1 MSGHGGP
8 PPAPP
13 PPSDPELKNIIDK
26 LAQFVARNG
35 PEFETMTKNK
45 QRDNPKFAFLMTHD
59 PHHAYY
65 NYQVQNEARVMRG
78 GAGPHHA
85 PHHSHPPPPPRHPM
99 GPSPMGGPGPGLRGP
114 PPRGFGGPPP
124 GRFGGPPRHGGPH
137 WGESGPPNM
146 AGSPGWGGY
155 MGGGG
160 GHGPPRGQS
169 PAPSGVVGGPRPLM
183 DVPAYL
189 PGEGVP
195 PLRGNGAVSAPPGS
209 AGPFDRG
216 GPFKG
221 PPPNVSQP
229 VASQPPVASVN
240 TTELREQIQ
249 RLSTQ
254 QQGLRDQITQ
264 SESNLSAQHQV
275 TTAQIETA
283 TQDTLKKSRWEHL
296 NLLAGDTG
304 IDMEELETVIH
315 PIVESCTKDSIG
327 SGKSWIFQKAT
338 GHDNN
343 KLIAHYLAFRVT
355 QPDAPFSTKLHLMY
369 LMNDVLHH
377 CMRKHAEE
385 LKQSFESVAV
395 EMFCGASASAKPD
408 QMPKLDKLIKL
419 WEDKHIFSPSTLNK
433 MRDTQNSWQ
442 TFLQELKETYSSAVE
457 SAVQT
462 ITETYDNY
470 KKQHQNFVNHANS
483 TIQSLEKQKIQLEEQ
498 IKAAEEKA
506 LIPAVPAS
514 SAGLEPEMGGPPP
527 TSNAMMEPSGPW
539 SVDGDDRSKARA
551 DRRSRWDTGANEAPP
566 PMWQQQ
572 PPPIRPPTHGPP
584 PSHPAGFQGPPPHM
598 GGPPGN
604 GPPPPFGGGSDG
616 PPDHYDE
623 SYGPYNAGFPPPRGL
638 PEGPPMF
645 GGQQPPF
652 PPNHP
657 HHLHHP
663 SQQQQLPPPPLAA
676 HPPTFDE
683 AVLKPNLPYYE
694 LPAGLMVPLVKLED
708 SGYKPINANE
718 IRLPPPTPP
727 SERLLQ
733 ALELFYAPPSHER
746 PRDPEGWEV
755 IGLYEWSRDKTA
767 AIRKKAEA
775 IESGERERS
784 RTASPEPFSARST
797 PERGDS
803 KVDPKTGGQKADE
816 PPKKKRYRSK
826 SRSPVPSRRAR
837 SRSRTRSRSR
847 SRTRSRSRGS
857 TPERGNGRGRDRS
870 LSPTGGYSMPSYLTR
885 RSPSPNGSHG
895 RGRGSPSS
903 RSRSRGGATRRSP
916 SPDESYSG
924 FGSKAVE
931 SQAVEQRLDSSN
943 KGHQMMQKMG
953 WKTGSGL
960 GSSESGI
967 VEPISGGEV
976 RDKQD
981 KFLGMG
987 VRSDPFEAF
996 RKAKSGSFYTR
1007 MKERDTKKKKK

>member
-1 MSGHGGP
+1 MTGMNGRVGGQGRQGP
-8 PPAPP
+8 PPAV
-13 PPSDPELKNIIDK
+13 L
-26 LAQFVARNG
+26 
-35 PEFETMTKNK
+35 
-45 QRDNPKFAFLMTHD
+45 
-59 PHHAYY
+59 
-65 NYQVQNEARVMRG
+65 
-78 GAGPHHA
+78 
-85 PHHSHPPPPPRHPM
+85 
-99 GPSPMGGPGPGLRGP
+99 
-114 PPRGFGGPPP
+114 
-124 GRFGGPPRHGGPH
+124 
-137 WGESGPPNM
+137 
-146 AGSPGWGGY
+146 
-155 MGGGG
+155 
-160 GHGPPRGQS
+160 
-169 PAPSGVVGGPRPLM
+169 PAL
-183 DVPAYL
+183 
-189 PGEGVP
+189 
-195 PLRGNGAVSAPPGS
+195 SAPP
-209 AGPFDRG
+209 
-216 GPFKG
+216 
-221 PPPNVSQP
+221 VS
-229 VASQPPVASVN
+229 VDVK
-240 TTELREQIQ
+240 TGEWREQIQ

-254 QQGLRDQITQ
+254 QQGLRDQIAQ

-275 TTAQIETA
+275 TAAQIETA

-304 IDMEELETVIH
+304 IDMEELETVMH
-315 PIVESCTKDSIG
+315 PIVESCTKDSIA

-355 QPDAPFSTKLHLMY
+355 QADAPFATKLHLMY

-395 EMFCGASASAKPD
+395 EMFCGASASAQPD
-408 QMPKLDKLIKL
+408 QKPKLDKLIKL
-419 WEDKHIFSPSTLNK
+419 WDDKHIFSQSTLNK

-442 TFLQELKETYSSAVE
+442 AFLQELKETYSAAVGV
-457 SAVQT
+457 AAQA
-462 ITETYDNY
+462 ITDTYENY
-470 KKQHQNFVNHANS
+470 KKQHQNFVNHANT

-498 IKAAEEKA
+498 IKAAEEKP
-506 LIPAVPAS
+506 LIPVTPVS
-514 SAGLEPEMGGPPP
+514 SSVRHEPPEMSVPPP
-527 TSNAMMEPSGPW
+527 SNNVMMESSGPW
-539 SVDGDDRSKARA
+539 SMDNNDDRSKARA
-551 DRRSRWDTGANEAPP
+551 DRRSRWDTGVNEGPP
-566 PMWQQQ
+566 PMWQPQ
-572 PPPIRPPTHGPP
+572 PPPLRTQPHGPP
-584 PSHPAGFQGPPPHM
+584 PVHTGGFQGPPPHM
-598 GGPPGN
+598 APQQQQP
-604 GPPPPFGGGSDG
+604 
-616 PPDHYDE
+616 
-623 SYGPYNAGFPPPRGL
+623 
-638 PEGPPMF
+638 
-645 GGQQPPF
+645 QQPP
-652 PPNHP
+652 
-657 HHLHHP
+657 
-663 SQQQQLPPPPLAA
+663 QLPPPHQAQHLPPPAA
-676 HPPTFDE
+676 FDE
-683 AVLKPNLPYYE
+683 AVLKPNLPYYD

-708 SGYKPINANE
+708 SGYKPINAND

-775 IESGERERS
+775 IDAGDRERS

-803 KVDPKTGGQKADE
+803 KLATKPATAKVEETPKR
-816 PPKKKRYRSK
+816 KRYRSK
-826 SRSPVPSRRAR
+826 SRSPAPSSRA
-837 SRSRTRSRSR
+837 RTRSRSR

-885 RSPSPNGSHG
+885 RSPSPNGHGGGG
-895 RGRGSPSS
+895 RGRGSPSP
-903 RSRSRGGATRRSP
+903 RSRRGGGTRRSP
-916 SPDESYSG
+916 SPNEIYSG
-924 FGSKAVE
+924 FGSKAAD
-931 SQAVEQRLDSSN
+931 SQTVEQRLDSSN

>member
-1 MSGHGGP
+1 MSGHNGPPGGP
-8 PPAPP
+8 PPAV
-13 PPSDPELKNIIDK
+13 L
-26 LAQFVARNG
+26 
-35 PEFETMTKNK
+35 
-45 QRDNPKFAFLMTHD
+45 
-59 PHHAYY
+59 
-65 NYQVQNEARVMRG
+65 
-78 GAGPHHA
+78 
-85 PHHSHPPPPPRHPM
+85 
-99 GPSPMGGPGPGLRGP
+99 
-114 PPRGFGGPPP
+114 
-124 GRFGGPPRHGGPH
+124 
-137 WGESGPPNM
+137 
-146 AGSPGWGGY
+146 
-155 MGGGG
+155 
-160 GHGPPRGQS
+160 
-169 PAPSGVVGGPRPLM
+169 PAL
-183 DVPAYL
+183 
-189 PGEGVP
+189 
-195 PLRGNGAVSAPPGS
+195 SAPP
-209 AGPFDRG
+209 
-216 GPFKG
+216 
-221 PPPNVSQP
+221 VS
-229 VASQPPVASVN
+229 VDVK
-240 TTELREQIQ
+240 TGEWREQIQ

-254 QQGLRDQITQ
+254 QQGLRDQIAQ

-275 TTAQIETA
+275 TAAQIETA

-304 IDMEELETVIH
+304 IDMEELETVMH
-315 PIVESCTKDSIG
+315 PIVESCTKDSIA

-355 QPDAPFSTKLHLMY
+355 QADAPFATKLHLMY

-395 EMFCGASASAKPD
+395 EMFCGASASAQPD
-408 QMPKLDKLIKL
+408 QKPKLDKLIKL
-419 WEDKHIFSPSTLNK
+419 WDDKHIFSQSTLNK

-442 TFLQELKETYSSAVE
+442 AFLQELKETYSAAVGV
-457 SAVQT
+457 AAQA
-462 ITETYDNY
+462 ITDTYENY
-470 KKQHQNFVNHANS
+470 KKQHQNFVNHANT

-498 IKAAEEKA
+498 IKAAEEKP
-506 LIPAVPAS
+506 LIPVTPVS
-514 SAGLEPEMGGPPP
+514 SSVRHEPPEMSVPPP
-527 TSNAMMEPSGPW
+527 SNNVMMESSGPW
-539 SVDGDDRSKARA
+539 SMDNNDDRSKARA
-551 DRRSRWDTGANEAPP
+551 DRRSRWDTGVNEGPP
-566 PMWQQQ
+566 PMWQPQ
-572 PPPIRPPTHGPP
+572 PPPLRTQPHGPP
-584 PSHPAGFQGPPPHM
+584 PVHTGGFQGPPPHM
-598 GGPPGN
+598 GGPAGG
-604 GPPPPFGGGSDG
+604 GPPPPFGGAGNDALAD
-616 PPDHYDE
+616 PYDD
-623 SYGPYNAGFPPPRGL
+623 SYGPYNSGFPAQRGL
-638 PEGPPMF
+638 PDGPPMF
-645 GGQQPPF
+645 GQQPPF

-657 HHLHHP
+657 HHRP
-663 SQQQQLPPPPLAA
+663 APQQQQPQQPPQLPPPHQAQHLPPPAA
-676 HPPTFDE
+676 FDE
-683 AVLKPNLPYYE
+683 AVLKPNLPYYD

-708 SGYKPINANE
+708 SGYKPINAND

-775 IESGERERS
+775 IDAGDRERS

-803 KVDPKTGGQKADE
+803 KLATKPATAKVEETPKR
-816 PPKKKRYRSK
+816 KRYRSK
-826 SRSPVPSRRAR
+826 SRSPAPSSRA
-837 SRSRTRSRSR
+837 RTRSRSR

-885 RSPSPNGSHG
+885 RSPSPNGHGGGG
-895 RGRGSPSS
+895 RGRGSPSP
-903 RSRSRGGATRRSP
+903 RSRRGGGTRRSP
-916 SPDESYSG
+916 SPNEIYSG
-924 FGSKAVE
+924 FGSKAAD
-931 SQAVEQRLDSSN
+931 SQTVEQRLDSSN